1 MPDLLSFL
9 AHDKCKHVVLGL
21 LVYLL
26 AAIGCQ
32 YLGLHAGF
40 ALIPV
45 LIAAVGKEIA
55 DHFFGGTVDPWDAV
69 ATMAGAAPIILEIV

>member
-26 AAIGCQ
+26 ASIGCQ

-45 LIAAVGKEIA
+45 LIAAVGKEVL
-55 DHFFGGTVDPWDAV
+55 DHFFGGTVDPMDAV
-69 ATMAGAAPIILEIV
+69 ATMAGAVPYLLTIM